1 MSITVDLCA
10 LQHQSAAGDDANKVG
25 AGGGGAEEVE
35 ALKRAVEEA
44 RVQAVRLEEEMLAL
58 KGLVQE
64 ERAKVEMSKGG
75 VEGVDMQSAMETLLH
90 TASGEKDTEGE
101 RREY

>member
-1 MSITVDLCA
+1 MDLCE
-10 LQHQSAAGDDANKVG
+10 LQDQSAAGDASKVG

-64 ERAKVEMSKGG
+64 ERVKVEVSK
-75 VEGVDMQSAMETLLH
+75 GVDMQSAMETLLH

-101 RREY
+101 REGVLTKLM

>member
-1 MSITVDLCA
+1 VDLCE
-10 LQHQSAAGDDANKVG
+10 LQDQSAAGDASKVG

-44 RVQAVRLEEEMLAL
+44 RVQAVRLEEEVVAL

-64 ERAKVEMSKGG
+64 ERVKVEVSKGG

-90 TASGEKDTEGE
+90 TASGEKDTGREGGSTN
-101 RREY
+101 